1 MQRQRFHIKVL
12 WVFKRAYNENIK
24 TIVNNDT
31 VNFSKANCYIYQSE
45 IGNDNDINQWKF
57 RDHYHYEDN
66 YRKVAQNICSLK

>member
-1 MQRQRFHIKVL
+1 MTPLTFEEDRSPL
-12 WVFKRAYNENIK
+12 
-24 TIVNNDT
+24 
-31 VNFSKANCYIYQSE
+31 SKANCYIYQSE

>member
-31 VNFSKANCYIYQSE
+31 VNF
-45 IGNDNDINQWKF
+45 
-57 RDHYHYEDN
+57 
-66 YRKVAQNICSLK
+66 

>member
-1 MQRQRFHIKVL
+1 MTPLTFEEDRSHL
-12 WVFKRAYNENIK
+12 SK
-24 TIVNNDT
+24 T
-31 VNFSKANCYIYQSE
+31 NCYIYQSE